1 MFKPSAW
8 HVVVTLWCGGLSE
21 NLKIL
26 VPCSVNSIILT
37 ASCRGFLI
45 HMSKNRGKQHLALL
59 YLRVSPSCLAWLG
72 CPLSLRRQNCET
84 RSIFCCHFLP
94 HLTTIFCPKNSL
106 NKDTARKNILVLP
119 DVSQNTKDFLKILYR
134 RPQEKTERMSKSNQ
148 SDTQCLSDDLDAESH
163 ICILVG
169 PCLSLYLG
177 RRAAQPLLMLWFPPT
192 HIWPKTGL
200 SIIHQRNLLNQF
212 QS

>member
-1 MFKPSAW
+1 MLLW
-8 HVVVTLWCGGLSE
+8 HSGVVGWV
-21 NLKIL
+21 KIL
-26 VPCSVNSIILT
+26 KSWYLALWT
-37 ASCRGFLI
+37 ASFWLLHVGDSSSTCQ
-45 HMSKNRGKQHLALL
+45 KNGESNT
-59 YLRVSPSCLAWLG
+59 SPCYTSAFPHPCLAWLD

-94 HLTTIFCPKNSL
+94 HLTTILCPKNSL

-177 RRAAQPLLMLWFPPT
+177 RRAAQPLLMLCFPPT

>member
-1 MFKPSAW
+1 M
-8 HVVVTLWCGGLSE
+8 
-21 NLKIL
+21 KIL
-26 VPCSVNSIILT
+26 KSWYLVLRTVSYRLLLIGDSSSTCQKTGESNTSPCYTS
-37 ASCRGFLI
+37 AFP
-45 HMSKNRGKQHLALL
+45 H
-59 YLRVSPSCLAWLG
+59 PCLAWLD

-94 HLTTIFCPKNSL
+94 HLTTILCPKNSL

-119 DVSQNTKDFLKILYR
+119 DLSQNTKDFLKILYR

-148 SDTQCLSDDLDAESH
+148 SDTQCLSDDLDEESH

-192 HIWPKTGL
+192 HI
-200 SIIHQRNLLNQF
+200 
-212 QS
+212 